1 MTTENDL
8 STSTGETRLYR
19 LFIPGA
25 YQAGTAVPLVLN
37 LHGLNSNPVRPDD
50 VTMLGQGTGRDVQRG
65 LSGRHQRRLGFRV
78 TPGSPDEVFLSEL
91 IVALQGAYA
100 IDAHVST

>member
-50 VTMLGQGTGRDVQRG
+50 VTQCSVKAQVETFSVVYPAGTNGDWN
-65 LSGRHQRRLGFRV
+65 F
-78 TPGSPDEVFLSEL
+78 
-91 IVALQGAYA
+91 
-100 IDAHVST
+100 VSRQARPTRCS